1 MGGLLPVLLVVPGL
15 HLADGRHHG
24 LGDDA
29 HQEGP
34 PRAGELDDLTYKYRD
49 TISTL
54 FYIDFHH
61 GPRTAQKDRSRKDPQ
76 RTHLVNQA
84 NLRNTVEQ
92 LENALV
98 QYRKDAK
105 NKEEGTGKIMLADLK
120 RLLKTAELDTQK
132 LIQRHNEAVAENN
145 KLKGTV
151 NTARNE
157 RIVHSGIFKNLEKE
171 IRLY

>member
-1 MGGLLPVLLVVPGL
+1 
-15 HLADGRHHG
+15 
-24 LGDDA
+24 
-29 HQEGP
+29 
-34 PRAGELDDLTYKYRD
+34 
-49 TISTL
+49 
-54 FYIDFHH
+54 
-61 GPRTAQKDRSRKDPQ
+61 
-76 RTHLVNQA
+76 
-84 NLRNTVEQ
+84 
-92 LENALV
+92 V